1 MVKIVW
7 LHIPLLEERMLETS
21 YFIHDLK
28 TKGYEIIDGI
38 TPKGIDFAIWKPL
51 DAVWESDDII
61 IIGQDN
67 VPTFKMIKE
76 LEKCKEEACVNPCIS
91 YPRST
96 ALNGNFQNQIMT
108 SDGNSGRLLQVNERP
123 KYVDYGGTG
132 VCKISKKTQ
141 ERIKLKEHPCSFPAL
156 DSTLFQLGLKKWHT
170 HYPMHKHNKM

>member
-7 LHIPLLEERMLETS
+7 LHIPELEERMYETRD
-21 YFIHDLK
+21 FVLRLK
-28 TKGYEIIDGI
+28 EMGYEIIDGI
-38 TPKGIDFAIWKPL
+38 THKGIDFAIWKPL
-51 DAVWESDDII
+51 DAVWETDDII

-67 VPTFKMIKE
+67 VPTIKMIKE

-96 ALNGNFQNQIMT
+96 ALTGNFQNQIMT
-108 SDGNSGRLLQVNERP
+108 SDGKSGRLLQVNERP
-123 KYVDYGGTG
+123 EYVDYGGTG
-132 VCKISKKTQ
+132 VSKISKKTQ

>member
-51 DAVWESDDII
+51 DAVWETDDII

-67 VPTFKMIKE
+67 VPTIKMIKE

-96 ALNGNFQNQIMT
+96 ALTGNFQNQIMT